1 MTHYANKRVANVV
14 NDAILKAR
22 HETSSNED
30 FRIFSPLSELQSS
43 QCHNKH

>member
-1 MTHYANKRVANVV
+1 MKHIVD
-14 NDAILKAR
+14 DAILKGR

-30 FRIFSPLSELQSS
+30 FRIFSPRSELQSS